1 MSLEIKFCEY
11 LSPNSQYNIMI
22 VNNHCFVDEII
33 ISCIFVILL
42 VMISSSSM
50 SCLFELLFSGIN
62 GCLAKL
68 LLVSVQAL
76 QVILS

>member
-42 VMISSSSM
+42 VMISSSL